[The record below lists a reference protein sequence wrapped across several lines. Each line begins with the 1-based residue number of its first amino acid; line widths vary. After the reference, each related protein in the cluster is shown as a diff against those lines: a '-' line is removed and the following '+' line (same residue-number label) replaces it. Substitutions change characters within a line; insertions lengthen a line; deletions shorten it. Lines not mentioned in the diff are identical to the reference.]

1 MGWQPLP
8 DFPVNP
14 GTGGAVLFVA
24 PNSAI
29 YAFCFGNADAV
40 YALQNGAPTWQTVV
54 ALPSGYPVTVQY
66 DAGGNAV
73 ALWAEAHAPNGP
85 NTVPGLAYIP
95 LPANA
100 P

>member
-1 MGWQPLP
+1 MLP

-54 ALPSGYPVTVQY
+54 ALPNGYPVTVQY